1 MSIFLILVSLIITLT
16 PVPAQSD
23 GSYAELKGGRP
34 LYQADDLA
42 RERSRLY
49 RSYSYN
55 RCVWFAL
62 SGEEKEKLSS
72 SSEAIS
78 AEVLEED
85 FKSARATLEDLK
97 VAKDG
102 LLRHSDA
109 TDGDNVDWFD
119 QIDLNKTKKKARALN
134 KKLRNT
140 LEALRDHPLVIAEA
154 PMCERVLAN

>member
-1 MSIFLILVSLIITLT
+1 MMLT
-16 PVPAQSD
+16 PMSAQSD

-34 LYQADDLA
+34 LHQADDLA

-62 SGEEKEKLSS
+62 TGEEREKLSS

-78 AEVLEED
+78 AEMLKED
-85 FKSARATLEDLK
+85 LKSARATLEELK

-109 TDGDNVDWFD
+109 TDGDNIDWLD
-119 QIDLNKTKKKARALN
+119 QVDLNKTKKKARALN
-134 KKLRNT
+134 KKLRST
-140 LEALRDHPLVIAEA
+140 LDVLRVHPLVIAEA
-154 PMCERVLAN
+154 PMCERVLTN